1 MRSLKG
7 NAFDWYTDLE
17 LKYIN
22 SWDQLERE
30 FLLRLR
36 HTLSILHIE
45 EKSIDY
51 YVPTEPMIIHDS
63 IIESITYWFQTEGML
78 W

>member
-1 MRSLKG
+1 MFIYSCYVSYNK
-7 NAFDWYTDLE
+7 
-17 LKYIN
+17 KKKIIN
-22 SWDQLERE
+22 NGVKLIE